1 MIMQSSFISNS
12 SPEAFQ
18 KNLSQVIDVMQ
29 KAGLI
34 VEIQFQQSMTATAW
48 DEEIAIQYSAVV
60 LGRMPRNNNII
71 LGEGV

>member
-48 DEEIAIQYSAVV
+48 DDGIAIQYSAVV
-60 LGRMPRNNNII
+60 LGRMPQNNNII
-71 LGEGV
+71 IG